1 MVNFGNANA
10 GACIYYKN
18 VLHMT
23 VLDIQYLCMNPLK
36 LNWKLEIRLAISLFS
51 IVCQVIWKMNLKC
64 FRRRLDNL
72 MKKKPFLV
80 ALIGYFNVSRNQKSI
95 IEKYSFEEN
104 IIEYITSHF
113 GLQ

>member
-1 MVNFGNANA
+1 
-10 GACIYYKN
+10 
-18 VLHMT
+18 
-23 VLDIQYLCMNPLK
+23 
-36 LNWKLEIRLAISLFS
+36 
-51 IVCQVIWKMNLKC
+51 
-64 FRRRLDNL
+64 

-80 ALIGYFNVSRNQKSI
+80 ALIGYFNVSSNQKSI

>member
-1 MVNFGNANA
+1 
-10 GACIYYKN
+10 
-18 VLHMT
+18 
-23 VLDIQYLCMNPLK
+23 
-36 LNWKLEIRLAISLFS
+36 
-51 IVCQVIWKMNLKC
+51 
-64 FRRRLDNL
+64 

-104 IIEYITSHF
+104 IIEYITAHF